1 MTDSETNSEP
11 TEETPAKPLDP
22 KEAMRQA
29 LDAKKNAQHARDD
42 NAGGAKSMGS
52 THAQAAGR
60 RQFRRKS
67 GG

>member
-1 MTDSETNSEP
+1 MTDANSEP

-29 LDAKKNAQHARDD
+29 LEAKKTAQHARED
-42 NAGGAKSMGS
+42 NAGGAKSLGS
-52 THAQAAGR
+52 THAKAAGK

>member
-1 MTDSETNSEP
+1 MTEPEPKPDSETQ
-11 TEETPAKPLDP
+11 PADKPLDP

-29 LDAKKNAQHARDD
+29 LEAKKAAHHAHAEG
-42 NAGGAKSMGS
+42 AGGTKSMGS
-52 THAQAAGR
+52 THAKAAGK